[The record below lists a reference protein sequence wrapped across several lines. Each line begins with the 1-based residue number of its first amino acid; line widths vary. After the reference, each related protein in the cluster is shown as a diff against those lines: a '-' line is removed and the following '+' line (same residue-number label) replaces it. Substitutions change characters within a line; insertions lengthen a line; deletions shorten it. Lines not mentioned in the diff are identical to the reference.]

1 MSRTTEGS
9 EPARRAYA
17 SYLLRIWRLE
27 RGGSEI
33 WRVKLVDPRNGQEYR
48 FSSLEDLVRYLAAPR
63 SPPSP
68 PADDLDL

>member
-9 EPARRAYA
+9 GAGRRVYA

-33 WRVKLVDPRNGQEYR
+33 WRVMLVDPRNGQERR
-48 FSSLEDLVRYLAAPR
+48 FSSLEDMVRYLAAPG
-63 SPPSP
+63 SSP
-68 PADDLDL
+68 PAADLGL